1 MRLTDKYGR
10 VHKYLRLSLTDKCN
24 LRCIYCNPDSDSEN
38 CSNRDS
44 YLTIEE
50 YERLVRIFVLG
61 FGFEKVRL
69 TGGEPFARKNVT
81 QLITRLGKI
90 KEDKHFELTATTN
103 GTLISS
109 TLISLKAAGLDRL
122 NFSLDSLD
130 SDNFNNITGRT
141 HLGKVLAAI
150 EEAEDTGFSP
160 IKINTV
166 IMRGKN
172 DHEILDFMKYAVKT
186 RRNIRFIEYMPF
198 SGNLY
203 SDDMFMS
210 AAEIKDEVKK
220 QYKLHKIENSKSLVA
235 KDFLIDGTKAAV
247 SFISSISEHFCDG
260 CDRLRITADGK
271 MKTCL
276 FSVDKSETDLR
287 VLLRE
292 NKSDFEI
299 MESIITSLQNKTK
312 VHPDLHELKLFQNN
326 DMLKIGG

>member
-24 LRCIYCNPDSDSEN
+24 LRCIYCNPDSDNES

-69 TGGEPFARKNVT
+69 TGGEPFARRNVT
-81 QLITRLGKI
+81 RLIEWLGRI

-103 GTLISS
+103 GTLITG
-109 TLISLKAAGLDRL
+109 TLNSLKSAGLDRL

-130 SDNFNNITGRT
+130 SDNFKQITGMAK
-141 HLGKVLAAI
+141 LEKVLAAI
-150 EEAEDTGFSP
+150 EEAEDTAFSP

-172 DHEILDFMKYAVKT
+172 NHEILDFMKYAVKT
-186 RRNIRFIEYMPF
+186 GRNIRFIEYMPF

-210 AAEIKDEVKK
+210 AAEIRAEVEKH
-220 QYKLHKIENSKSLVA
+220 YKLSKIENSKRLVA
-235 KDFLIDGTKAAV
+235 KDFRIDGTNAAV

-276 FSVDKSETDLR
+276 FSVNKSETDLR
-287 VLLRE
+287 VLLRDGR
-292 NKSDFEI
+292 SDFEI
-299 MESIITSLQNKTK
+299 MENIRTSLHNKAK